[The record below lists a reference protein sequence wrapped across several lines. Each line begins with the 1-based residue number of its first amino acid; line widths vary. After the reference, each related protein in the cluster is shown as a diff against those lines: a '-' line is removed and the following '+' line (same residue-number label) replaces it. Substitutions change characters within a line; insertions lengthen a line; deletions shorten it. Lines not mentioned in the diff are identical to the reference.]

1 MDEKYYFEMKEF
13 LRRKGIKVKFTNDTK
28 EIKQAK
34 DMFGVL
40 KPSEPIIIK

>member
-1 MDEKYYFEMKEF
+1 MNID
-13 LRRKGIKVKFTNDTK
+13 NDTK